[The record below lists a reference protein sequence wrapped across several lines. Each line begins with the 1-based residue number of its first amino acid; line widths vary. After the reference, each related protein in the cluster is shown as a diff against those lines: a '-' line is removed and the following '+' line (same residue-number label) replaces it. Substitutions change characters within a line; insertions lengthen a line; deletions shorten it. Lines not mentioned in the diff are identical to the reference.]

1 MKIPGK
7 VFLIIVFL
15 FYADYTCF
23 AFDMYTQQD
32 TVRTKKANNELKEKT
47 DKTNPKKDDTSPS
60 GNADNKPG
68 QGSIKQIKGA
78 RLDMSKARGAR
89 PPDIVRPNGSR
100 IPQGIG
106 KPAGAGKP
114 GRR

>member
-7 VFLIIVFL
+7 AFLVIALLISTE
-15 FYADYTCF
+15 YACF
-23 AFDMYTQQD
+23 AFDMYQQQD
-32 TVRTKKANNELKEKT
+32 TVRIKKVNNELKVKANES
-47 DKTNPKKDDTSPS
+47 NPKKDDINPS
-60 GNADNKPG
+60 GNADNKPVPE
-68 QGSIKQIKGA
+68 SIKQVKGA

-89 PPDIVRPNGSR
+89 PPDIIRPNGSR
-100 IPQGIG
+100 IPQGVG

>member
-7 VFLIIVFL
+7 VFLVIALL
-15 FYADYTCF
+15 FFADYACF
-23 AFDMYTQQD
+23 AFDIYQQQD
-32 TVRTKKANNELKEKT
+32 TVRTRKANNELKGKT
-47 DKTNPKKDDTSPS
+47 DETNPKKDDTSPS
-60 GNADNKPG
+60 GNADNKPV

>member
-7 VFLIIVFL
+7 IFLVIALVFIAGNAC
-15 FYADYTCF
+15 YALDIS
-23 AFDMYTQQD
+23 QQKD
-32 TVRTKKANNELKEKT
+32 TVLVKQGNTELKSKLK
-47 DKTNPKKDDTSPS
+47 KTNIKKDDSNQS

-68 QGSIKQIKGA
+68 SESIKQVKGA

-100 IPQGIG
+100 IPKGLG
-106 KPAGAGKP
+106 KPAGAIKP

>member
-1 MKIPGK
+1 MKQI
-7 VFLIIVFL
+7 
-15 FYADYTCF
+15 
-23 AFDMYTQQD
+23 Q
-32 TVRTKKANNELKEKT
+32 KKLPPVLQEIY
-47 DKTNPKKDDTSPS
+47 
-60 GNADNKPG
+60 NKQV

-114 GRR
+114 GRS